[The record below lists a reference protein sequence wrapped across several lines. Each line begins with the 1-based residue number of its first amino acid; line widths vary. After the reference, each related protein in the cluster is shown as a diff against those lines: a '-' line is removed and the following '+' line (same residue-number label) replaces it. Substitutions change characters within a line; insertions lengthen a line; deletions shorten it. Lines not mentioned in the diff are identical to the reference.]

1 VLLIS
6 DVDDTVKITHVRH
19 RMRAVVRGLF
29 RRTVYGGMAA
39 LYREMAADLVF
50 LSASPQFLEKRLHR
64 TLIHRSGFPAG
75 RFILRNWLT
84 ERDVATFKRRH
95 LAAVLAAC
103 PTQAILIGD
112 DTEHDPQLFLEAA
125 TNARPGQV
133 AAIYIRQNVHQP
145 LPADV
150 VGFATAFDLALHE
163 HVAGRLDL
171 PQVVRVA
178 EAVIAAGRAQVRLL
192 WPKFYARGKQH
203 QRPAWPALVWDH
215 ATLGPLAREIEA
227 LMKEGHQP

>member
-6 DVDDTVKITHVRH
+6 DVDDTVKITHVR
-19 RMRAVVRGLF
+19 RRLRAVVRGLF

-39 LYREMAADLVF
+39 LYREMAADIVF
-50 LSASPQFLEKRLHR
+50 LSGSPQFLEKRLHR
-64 TLIHRSGFPAG
+64 TLVHRSGFPAG

-84 ERDVATFKRRH
+84 ERDIVAFKRRH
-95 LAAVLAAC
+95 LAAVLDAC

-112 DTEHDPQLFLEAA
+112 DTEHDPELFREAA
-125 TNARPGQV
+125 SKARPGQV
-133 AAIYIRQNVHQP
+133 AAIYIRQNLHQP

-163 HVAGRLDL
+163 HLAGRLQL

-178 EAVIAAGRAQVRLL
+178 EAVIAAGRAEVRLL
-192 WPKFYARGKQH
+192 WPAFYARGKAH
-203 QRPAWPALVWDH
+203 QPPHWPALVWEH
-215 ATLGPLAREIEA
+215 ATLAPLAREIES
-227 LMKEGHQP
+227 LMKQGHRH

>member
-1 VLLIS
+1 MLLIS

-39 LYREMAADLVF
+39 LYREMAADIVF

-64 TLIHRSGFPAG
+64 TLVHRSGFPAG

-125 TNARPGQV
+125 THARPGQV

-163 HVAGRLDL
+163 HVAGRLDV

-192 WPKFYARGKQH
+192 WPAFYARGKQH
-203 QRPAWPALVWDH
+203 RRPAWPALVWEH